1 MPLLEASEASLEP
14 VEIANINI
22 LSDNGYTFYR
32 IRKTLSVNFCA
43 LHMPLSSL
51 DGSRQHT

>member
-22 LSDNGYTFYR
+22 LSDKGYTFYR

-43 LHMPLSSL
+43 LSYAT
-51 DGSRQHT
+51 Q